1 MENNN
6 DIRHFSIGERVTTV
20 SELSKDYRDK
30 EGTIIS
36 LNKNRRGVWQY
47 VVDLGDGVTVECKD
61 SQLIRNNGSH
71 SIEKAILVYPKV
83 SSKIMNDWLLG
94 KFGEYNK
101 KEIAEVIGK
110 SYPTVLGYLKKITS
124 KEAKIEDVLTVRELQ
139 SLIEYRNKQITNPE
153 YLRKEDG
160 LLKQLE
166 QVNKIRKM
174 QKVAPLSLDTFKKI
188 YLKEIKKDECGL

>member
-160 LLKQLE
+160 LLKQ
-166 QVNKIRKM
+166 
-174 QKVAPLSLDTFKKI
+174 
-188 YLKEIKKDECGL
+188 

>member
-6 DIRHFSIGERVTTV
+6 DIRYFSIGERVTTV

-36 LNKNRRGVWQY
+36 LKKNRRGVWQY

-61 SQLIRNNGSH
+61 SQLIRNDGSH
-71 SIEKAILVYPKV
+71 SIEKAILVFPKV

-110 SYPTVLGYLKKITS
+110 SYPTVLGYLKKITN
-124 KEAKIEDVLTVRELQ
+124 KEAKVEDVLTVRELQ

-153 YLRKEDG
+153 YLKKEDG

-188 YLKEIKKDECGL
+188 YLKEIKKD

>member
-61 SQLIRNNGSH
+61 SQLIRNDGSH

-110 SYPTVLGYLKKITS
+110 SYPTVLGYLKKITN
-124 KEAKIEDVLTVRELQ
+124 KEAKVEDVLTVRELR

-153 YLRKEDG
+153 YLKKEDG

-174 QKVAPLSLDTFKKI
+174 QKVAPLSLDNFKKI
-188 YLKEIKKDECGL
+188 YLKEIEKD

>member
-1 MENNN
+1 NN

-188 YLKEIKKDECGL
+188 YLKEIKKD

>member
-6 DIRHFSIGERVTTV
+6 DIRYFSIGERVTTV

-36 LNKNRRGVWQY
+36 LKKNRRGVWQY

-61 SQLIRNNGSH
+61 SQLIRNDGSH
-71 SIEKAILVYPKV
+71 SIEKAILVFPKV

-110 SYPTVLGYLKKITS
+110 SYPPVLGYLKKITN
-124 KEAKIEDVLTVRELQ
+124 KEAKVEDVLTVRELQ

-153 YLRKEDG
+153 YLKKEDG

-174 QKVAPLSLDTFKKI
+174 QKVAPLSLDNFKKI
-188 YLKEIKKDECGL
+188 YLKEIEKD

>member
-1 MENNN
+1 MESNN

-36 LNKNRRGVWQY
+36 LNKNRRGIWQY

-61 SQLIRNNGSH
+61 SQLIRNDGSH

-153 YLRKEDG
+153 YLKKEDG

-188 YLKEIKKDECGL
+188 YLKEIEKD

>member
-61 SQLIRNNGSH
+61 CQLIRNNGSH

-188 YLKEIKKDECGL
+188 YLKEIKKD

>member
-6 DIRHFSIGERVTTV
+6 DIRYFSIGERVTTV

-36 LNKNRRGVWQY
+36 LKKNRRGVWQY

-61 SQLIRNNGSH
+61 SQLIRNDGSH
-71 SIEKAILVYPKV
+71 SIEKAILVFPKV

-110 SYPTVLGYLKKITS
+110 SYPTVLGYLKKITN
-124 KEAKIEDVLTVRELQ
+124 KEAKVEDVLTVRELQ

-153 YLRKEDG
+153 YLKKEDG

-174 QKVAPLSLDTFKKI
+174 QKVAPLSLDNFKKI
-188 YLKEIKKDECGL
+188 YLKEIEKD

>member
-61 SQLIRNNGSH
+61 SQLIRNDGSH

-110 SYPTVLGYLKKITS
+110 SYPTVLGYLKKITN
-124 KEAKIEDVLTVRELQ
+124 KEAKVEDVLTVRELQ

-153 YLRKEDG
+153 YLKKEDG

-174 QKVAPLSLDTFKKI
+174 QKVAPLSLDNFKKI
-188 YLKEIKKDECGL
+188 YLKEIEKD

>member
-124 KEAKIEDVLTVRELQ
+124 KEAKIKDVLTVRELQ

-188 YLKEIKKDECGL
+188 YLKEIKKD

>member
-6 DIRHFSIGERVTTV
+6 DIRYFSIGERVTTV

-36 LNKNRRGVWQY
+36 LKKNRRGVWQY

-61 SQLIRNNGSH
+61 SQLIRNDGSH
-71 SIEKAILVYPKV
+71 SIEKAILVFPKV

-110 SYPTVLGYLKKITS
+110 SYPTVLGYLKKITN
-124 KEAKIEDVLTVRELQ
+124 KEAKVEDVLTIRELQ

-153 YLRKEDG
+153 YLKKEDG

-174 QKVAPLSLDTFKKI
+174 QKVAPLSLDNFKKI
-188 YLKEIKKDECGL
+188 YLKEIEKD

>member
-6 DIRHFSIGERVTTV
+6 DIRHFSSGERVTTV

-188 YLKEIKKDECGL
+188 YLKEIKKD

>member
-1 MENNN
+1 MESNN
-6 DIRHFSIGERVTTV
+6 DIRYFSIGERVTTV

-36 LNKNRRGVWQY
+36 LKKNRRGVWQY

-61 SQLIRNNGSH
+61 SQLIRNDGSH
-71 SIEKAILVYPKV
+71 SIEKAILVFPKV

-110 SYPTVLGYLKKITS
+110 SYPTVLGYLKKITN
-124 KEAKIEDVLTVRELQ
+124 KEAKVEDVLTVRELQ

-153 YLRKEDG
+153 YLKKEDG

-174 QKVAPLSLDTFKKI
+174 QKVAPLSLDNFKKI
-188 YLKEIKKDECGL
+188 YLKEIEKD

>member
-1 MENNN
+1 
-6 DIRHFSIGERVTTV
+6 
-20 SELSKDYRDK
+20 
-30 EGTIIS
+30 
-36 LNKNRRGVWQY
+36 
-47 VVDLGDGVTVECKD
+47 
-61 SQLIRNNGSH
+61 
-71 SIEKAILVYPKV
+71 
-83 SSKIMNDWLLG
+83 
-94 KFGEYNK
+94 EYNK

-188 YLKEIKKDECGL
+188 YLKEIKKD

>member
-6 DIRHFSIGERVTTV
+6 DIRYFSIGERVTTV

-36 LNKNRRGVWQY
+36 LKKNRRGVWQY

-61 SQLIRNNGSH
+61 SQLIRNDGSH
-71 SIEKAILVYPKV
+71 SIEKAILVFPKV

-110 SYPTVLGYLKKITS
+110 SYPTVLGYLKKITN
-124 KEAKIEDVLTVRELQ
+124 KEAKVEDVLTVRELQ

-153 YLRKEDG
+153 YLKKEDG

-174 QKVAPLSLDTFKKI
+174 QKVAPLSLDNFKKI
-188 YLKEIKKDECGL
+188 YLKEIKKD

>member
-6 DIRHFSIGERVTTV
+6 DIRYFSIGERVTTV

-36 LNKNRRGVWQY
+36 LKKNRRGVWQY

-61 SQLIRNNGSH
+61 SQLIRNDGSH
-71 SIEKAILVYPKV
+71 SIEKAILVFPKV

-110 SYPTVLGYLKKITS
+110 SYPTVLGYLKKITN
-124 KEAKIEDVLTVRELQ
+124 KEAKVEDVLTVRELQ

-188 YLKEIKKDECGL
+188 YLKEIKKD

>member
-61 SQLIRNNGSH
+61 SQLIRNDGSH
-71 SIEKAILVYPKV
+71 SIEKAILVFPKV

-110 SYPTVLGYLKKITS
+110 SYPTVLGYLKKITN
-124 KEAKIEDVLTVRELQ
+124 KEAKVEDVLTVRELQ

-153 YLRKEDG
+153 YLKKEDG

-174 QKVAPLSLDTFKKI
+174 QKVAPLSLDNFKKI
-188 YLKEIKKDECGL
+188 YLKEIEKD

>member
-61 SQLIRNNGSH
+61 SQLIRNDGSH

-110 SYPTVLGYLKKITS
+110 SYPTVLGYLKKITN
-124 KEAKIEDVLTVRELQ
+124 KEAKVEDVLTVRELQ

-188 YLKEIKKDECGL
+188 YLKEIKKD

>member
-188 YLKEIKKDECGL
+188 YLKEIKKD

>member
-61 SQLIRNNGSH
+61 SQLIRNDGSH

-83 SSKIMNDWLLG
+83 TSKIMNDWLLG

-110 SYPTVLGYLKKITS
+110 SYPTVLGYLKKITN
-124 KEAKIEDVLTVRELQ
+124 KEAKVEDVLTVRELQ

-153 YLRKEDG
+153 YLKKEDG

-174 QKVAPLSLDTFKKI
+174 QKVAPLSLDNFKKI
-188 YLKEIKKDECGL
+188 YLKEIEKD

>member
-6 DIRHFSIGERVTTV
+6 DIRYFSIGEKVTTV
-20 SELSKDYRDK
+20 SDLQKDFRDK

-36 LNKNRRGVWQY
+36 LKKNRRGVWHY

-61 SQLIRNNGSH
+61 SQLIRNDGSH
-71 SIEKAILVYPKV
+71 SIEKAILVFPKV

-110 SYPTVLGYLKKITS
+110 SYPTVLGYLKKITN
-124 KEAKIEDVLTVRELQ
+124 KEAKVEDVLTVRELQ
-139 SLIEYRNKQITNPE
+139 SLIEYRNNQITNPE
-153 YLRKEDG
+153 YLKKEDG

-174 QKVAPLSLDTFKKI
+174 QKVAPLSLDNFKKI
-188 YLKEIKKDECGL
+188 YLKEIEKD

>member
-6 DIRHFSIGERVTTV
+6 DIRYFSIGERVTTV

-36 LNKNRRGVWQY
+36 LKKNRRGVWQY
-47 VVDLGDGVTVECKD
+47 VVDLGGGVTVECKD
-61 SQLIRNNGSH
+61 SQLIRNDGSH
-71 SIEKAILVYPKV
+71 SIEKAILVFPKV

-110 SYPTVLGYLKKITS
+110 SYPTVLGYLKKITN
-124 KEAKIEDVLTVRELQ
+124 KEAKVEDVLTVRELQ

-153 YLRKEDG
+153 YLKKEDG

-174 QKVAPLSLDTFKKI
+174 QKVAPLSLDNFKKI
-188 YLKEIKKDECGL
+188 YLKEIEKD